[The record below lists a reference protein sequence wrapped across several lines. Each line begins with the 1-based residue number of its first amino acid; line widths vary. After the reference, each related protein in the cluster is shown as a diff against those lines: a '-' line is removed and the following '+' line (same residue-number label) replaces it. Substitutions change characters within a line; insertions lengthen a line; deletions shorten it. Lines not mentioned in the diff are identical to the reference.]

1 VSEVDMC
8 IQGCGT
14 PIPDGGTWGY
24 CDNCWNYVRVSS
36 SLEKK
41 DVVSNTMKE
50 VDLQTQ
56 LNCALE
62 LLTKE
67 QHDAWELQMQLLQ
80 KECELMD
87 AKREITRLREEISS
101 E

>member
-1 VSEVDMC
+1 
-8 IQGCGT
+8 
-14 PIPDGGTWGY
+14 
-24 CDNCWNYVRVSS
+24 
-36 SLEKK
+36 
-41 DVVSNTMKE
+41 MKE

>member
-1 VSEVDMC
+1 MSE
-8 IQGCGT
+8 
-14 PIPDGGTWGY
+14 
-24 CDNCWNYVRVSS
+24 N
-36 SLEKK
+36 
-41 DVVSNTMKE
+41 E

-62 LLTKE
+62 LLTKD
-67 QHDAWELQMQLLQ
+67 QAHAWELQMQLIQ

-87 AKREITRLREEISS
+87 AKRAIQDREYKIEQLEKQVDISKALLRGETS